1 MKSRFTQMIHL
12 LVAITGA
19 ILFSAYPVIGQGIVS
34 TDDEIPYSKVTYT
47 YKNFK
52 NLEIQADVFR
62 PPGEEVRPAII
73 WIHGG
78 ALIFGSRSALP
89 WEQLTLYL
97 ESGYVV
103 ISIDYRLAPETRLD
117 AIIEDLED
125 AYEWVIREG
134 PDLFNISPDRVAVI
148 GHSAGGYLSLMAG
161 FCLDPRP
168 RALVSF
174 YGYGDITGPWYSR
187 PDSVYTKM
195 PSITRDQATEF
206 IGESEISNDTHLP
219 GWPNGR
225 SKFYIYCRQQG
236 LWPKEVTGHDPMN
249 DIAWFSDYEP
259 LKNVSPQY
267 PPTMLLHGKKDT
279 DVSFEQSLFMA
290 KAFEQHG
297 VEYDFLSNSD
307 WGHMFDLSGMEDTT
321 VQGAFNQVLEF
332 LEKHVK

>member
-1 MKSRFTQMIHL
+1 MIHL

-161 FCLDPRP
+161 FCLYQD
-168 RALVSF
+168 AID
-174 YGYGDITGPWYSR
+174 YTGS
-187 PDSVYTKM
+187 
-195 PSITRDQATEF
+195 
-206 IGESEISNDTHLP
+206 
-219 GWPNGR
+219 
-225 SKFYIYCRQQG
+225 
-236 LWPKEVTGHDPMN
+236 GH
-249 DIAWFSDYEP
+249 
-259 LKNVSPQY
+259 
-267 PPTMLLHGKKDT
+267 
-279 DVSFEQSLFMA
+279 
-290 KAFEQHG
+290 
-297 VEYDFLSNSD
+297 
-307 WGHMFDLSGMEDTT
+307 
-321 VQGAFNQVLEF
+321 
-332 LEKHVK
+332 